1 MGNGQSRSVRNL
13 SGEVVI
19 WQKLTIYLQY
29 KFLLFLTTPLIYI
42 SPVYF
47 ALEHEPSYIFQFVI
61 IVSITLMHTSRREEF
76 LSNPF
81 LIFSMLLIHQK
92 LYIFGKTYPYLS
104 FVKDF
109 IQQLLFVRTLL
120 LVGGNKNQILYRKG
134 DFKIVQKQKSQ
145 VFILYTL
152 TFFFFLK
159 RTPRETWWFLHFGFV
174 FGLYMLSSYS
184 AVCARF
190 LFLSP
195 SFPLSFLPSF
205 ILPSLMHKICQES
218 TGWLGYSHFETNTL
232 SAYKD

>member
-47 ALEHEPSYIFQFVI
+47 ALEHELSYIFQFVI

-159 RTPRETWWFLHFGFV
+159 KNTTRNMVVSSFWFCVWIVHVIFIFSS
-174 FGLYMLSSYS
+174 MCKISLS
-184 AVCARF
+184 
-190 LFLSP
+190 LSLLP
-195 SFPLSFLPSF
+195 SFLPPFFHSSF
-205 ILPSLMHKICQES
+205 L
-218 TGWLGYSHFETNTL
+218 N
-232 SAYKD
+232 A